1 MCTSPNRSVDMAGYA
16 RAQEVRENRRFYGG
30 DETSV
35 KALFSSLKKVDIY
48 RTSSAVMREER
59 SWEQS

>member
-16 RAQEVRENRRFYGG
+16 RAQEVRENRRFCRG

-35 KALFSSLKKVDIY
+35 KAFFFVFKVDIY
-48 RTSSAVMREER
+48 RASSAVMREER
-59 SWEQS
+59 SW